1 MKKSKGK
8 SVNYW
13 QRKLFTNN
21 IWAQVIFP
29 LPCDLLDSGAQAAAG
44 KDVPTLKT
52 RETVDIELE
61 AWTSKASSQNIVS

>member
-1 MKKSKGK
+1 M
-8 SVNYW
+8 
-13 QRKLFTNN
+13 
-21 IWAQVIFP
+21 IFP

-61 AWTSKASSQNIVS
+61 AWTSKASSQNIVH

>member
-1 MKKSKGK
+1 MH
-8 SVNYW
+8 
-13 QRKLFTNN
+13 KLLAHN
-21 IWAQVIFP
+21 IWTQVIFP

-61 AWTSKASSQNIVS
+61 AWTSNASSQNIVH

>member
-1 MKKSKGK
+1 MKKTKGK
-8 SVNYW
+8 SVNQW
-13 QRKLFTNN
+13 QRKPLANN
-21 IWAQVIFP
+21 IWTQVIFP

-61 AWTSKASSQNIVS
+61 AWTSKASSQNIVH